1 MKYRIEFA
9 KKNSVAFVSHLELM
23 KVFSQ
28 AIRRAGLPIA
38 CTEGFNPRP
47 KINFSSAI
55 ATGMTSLAECAEM
68 ELTKEMDADSVM
80 DALNKTLPEGFS
92 VGAIRQ
98 LEGKH
103 KSLMALLSHSDY
115 TLHVRLAK
123 PYTEED
129 RLVEA
134 VNSFLAKES
143 IVIIAKRK
151 NKVKEKDIRAG
162 ILSLEANLSEPFLIL
177 NMQLVAGS
185 NGNIRPEHVAEAFL
199 EQLSIQYLTMR
210 IEKTMTYG
218 IKNDQKTRLFLV

>member
-55 ATGMTSLAECAEM
+55 ATGMTSLAECAEI
-68 ELTKEMDADSVM
+68 ELMQEMDADFVM
-80 DALNKTLPEGFS
+80 EKLNETLPEGFS

-98 LEGKH
+98 LDGKH

-115 TLHVRLAK
+115 TVRIRLEK
-123 PYTEED
+123 PYAEVD
-129 RLVEA
+129 RLEEA
-134 VNSFLAKES
+134 VKTFLSKES
-143 IVIIAKRK
+143 IVILAKRK
-151 NKVKEKDIRAG
+151 NKAREKDIRNG
-162 ILSLEANLSEPFLIL
+162 ILSLDAVLTEPFLVL

-185 NGNIRPEHVAEAFL
+185 NGNVRPEHVAEAL
-199 EQLSIQYLTMR
+199 LKHLGIHYLTIC

-218 IKNDQKTRLFLV
+218 IKNDQKTRLFMV

>member
-1 MKYRIEFA
+1 MKYRMEFA
-9 KKNSVAFVSHLELM
+9 KRDSVAFVSHLELM

-68 ELTKEMDADSVM
+68 ELTLEVDADQIM
-80 DALNKTLPEGFS
+80 ERINETLPSGFS

-98 LEGKH
+98 MEGKH

-115 TLHVRLAK
+115 QVRVRLAETYGK
-123 PYTEED
+123 AAD
-129 RLVEA
+129 LDEA
-134 VNSFLAKES
+134 VNSFLAQDS
-143 IVIIAKRK
+143 IVVLAKRK
-151 NKVKEKDIRAG
+151 NKVKEKEIREG
-162 ILSLEANLSEPFLIL
+162 ILSLEARAEGDFLYL
-177 NMQLVAGS
+177 TMQLVAGS
-185 NGNIRPEHVAEAFL
+185 NGNVRPEHVAQAL
-199 EQLSIQYLTMR
+199 MDYLSTPSLTMR

-218 IKNDQKTRLFLV
+218 LKDDEKTRLFLV